1 MRTNR
6 IELASH
12 LTDAAEPEAEP
23 ELLDAYSE
31 ALVNAVEIAGDAVAK
46 VDVHV
51 GRPGGQRGRRSPVQ
65 QGTGSAVVVA
75 PDGYLLT
82 NSHVVDGAAA
92 VDVQLSDERRFR
104 ARVVGTDPATDLAVL
119 SVDVHGL
126 PSVELAD
133 SSKLRVGQLA
143 VAIGNP
149 LGFEATVTAGVIS
162 GLERSMRSYKGRLIE
177 NVIQTDASINP
188 GNSGGPLVDSHGRV
202 VGINTAVLQ
211 AAQGIGFA
219 VPSNTANWVTGMLI
233 RHGRI
238 RRARIGIA
246 GRSRPLHV
254 RIQRYLG
261 RKYESGVEIME
272 IIDDSPADRA
282 GLRPGD
288 VILAVDDVPVP
299 RIDDLLK
306 VLTAERIDVATD
318 LVIFRDGKEIIRSVT
333 PTEHA
338 D

>member
-1 MRTNR
+1 
-6 IELASH
+6 
-12 LTDAAEPEAEP
+12 
-23 ELLDAYSE
+23 LDAYSE
-31 ALVNAVEIAGDAVAK
+31 AVVHAVEVAGDAVAK
-46 VDVHV
+46 
-51 GRPGGQRGRRSPVQ
+51 
-65 QGTGSAVVVA
+65 
-75 PDGYLLT
+75 
-82 NSHVVDGAAA
+82 VDGAAA

-104 ARVVGTDPATDLAVL
+104 ARVVGTDSATDLAVL
-119 SVDVHGL
+119 SVDTNGL

-133 SSKLRVGQLA
+133 SSRLRVGQLA

-162 GLERSMRSYKGRLIE
+162 GLERSMRSYTGRLIE

-188 GNSGGPLVDSHGRV
+188 GNSGGPLVDSKGRV

-246 GRSRPLHV
+246 GRTRPLHV

-261 RKYESGVEIME
+261 RKYESGVEILEVM
-272 IIDDSPADRA
+272 DDSPAEQA
-282 GLRPGD
+282 GLRAGD
-288 VILAVDDVPVP
+288 VILALDDVPVP
-299 RIDDLLK
+299 RIDDLLR
-306 VLTAERIDVATD
+306 VLTAERIGVPIKVV
-318 LVIFRDGKEIIRSVT
+318 LYRDGREIVRSLI
-333 PTEHA
+333 PTEHS